1 MHSVW
6 AGREIS
12 AFEGLER
19 YDGKLSRTVLRERRA
34 VRPLATRYE
43 IERHK
48 LQVPLDINAFV
59 QYTDYQ
65 NLFFRDRIK
74 YNVPAYIQ

>member
-43 IERHK
+43 INPERR
-48 LQVPLDINAFV
+48 V
-59 QYTDYQ
+59 
-65 NLFFRDRIK
+65 
-74 YNVPAYIQ
+74 YIDSVRPISMALYFSRFTEL

>member
-34 VRPLATRYE
+34 VRPLATRCK
-43 IERHK
+43 IPIGVRVVRSIDRNPK
-48 LQVPLDINAFV
+48 L
-59 QYTDYQ
+59 
-65 NLFFRDRIK
+65 
-74 YNVPAYIQ
+74 